1 MSQTIDLLIKNGS
14 CFIEG
19 KLEKVDLAVNNSQ
32 IQEIGKLKNS
42 ITQGEGNLSGIL
54 GEYIAHQHLP
64 NSIWKNTY
72 NYDLIYNN
80 NKIDVKTKRCN
91 SKPKENYDCSVA
103 KTSLHQNCDE
113 YVFVRILNDFSLAW
127 IVGKKNQKEYFKLAR
142 KMVKGQID
150 PLNNFIVK
158 ADCYNLQING
168 LDKI

>member
-1 MSQTIDLLIKNGS
+1 MIEIKLTKETVEQCKN
-14 CFIEG
+14 
-19 KLEKVDLAVNNSQ
+19 KAKD
-32 IQEIGKLKNS
+32 IGKLNNS
-42 ITQGEGNLSGIL
+42 ITKGQGNLAGIV
-54 GEYIAHQHLP
+54 GEYIVHKHLK
-64 NSIWKNTY
+64 NSEWKNTY
-72 NYDLIYNN
+72 NYDLIYND

-113 YVFVRILNDFSLAW
+113 YIFVRILNDFSLAW
-127 IVGKKNQKEYFKLAR
+127 IVGKKNKKEYFKLAR

-150 PLNNFIVK
+150 PSNNFIVR

>member
-1 MSQTIDLLIKNGS
+1 MIEIKLTKETVEQCKN
-14 CFIEG
+14 
-19 KLEKVDLAVNNSQ
+19 KAKD
-32 IQEIGKLKNS
+32 IGKLNNS
-42 ITQGEGNLSGIL
+42 ITNGKGNLAGIV
-54 GEYIAHQHLP
+54 GEYIVHKHLK
-64 NSIWKNTY
+64 NSEWENTY

-113 YVFVRILNDFSLAW
+113 YIFVRILNDFSLAW
-127 IVGKKNQKEYFKLAR
+127 IVGKKNKKEYFKLAR

-150 PLNNFIVK
+150 PSNNFIVR